1 MKKLTILISLLLL
14 IGTASAVTQLYLTPY
29 NASEPMPNA
38 KQSADTIQR
47 DVATSKA
54 TYLQPGVM
62 SATVSSIQGISTTGE
77 STLTE
82 AGAAH
87 YTHARKQ

>member
-1 MKKLTILISLLLL
+1 MIKKLILLISLLLL

-38 KQSADTIQR
+38 KQSADTIHR

-62 SATVSSIQGISTTGE
+62 SATVSSIQGISTTAE
-77 STLTE
+77 STAAE
-82 AGAAH
+82 AGKTH
-87 YTHARKQ
+87 YTPSC